1 MKVTEVP
8 AHTEIA
14 DAAMETLTGRRGLTV
29 IVTLFEV
36 AGLPVGH
43 VAFEVKTHAT
53 ISLLEGSWLKVAL
66 VAPVT
71 LLPLTFHWYPG
82 AVPPLTP
89 VAVNVTEVPAQIG
102 FSEAAIETL
111 TGFNELTISVMEL
124 DVAGLPEVQGS
135 LEVRIHFI

>member
-1 MKVTEVP
+1 M
-8 AHTEIA
+8 
-14 DAAMETLTGRRGLTV
+14 
-29 IVTLFEV
+29 LFDV

-102 FSEAAIETL
+102 FSEAAFETL
-111 TGFNELTISVMEL
+111 TGCNGLTVIVVSLE
-124 DVAGLPEVQGS
+124 VAGLLNLHGSMEVSRKLISSPSAGAN
-135 LEVRIHFI
+135 